1 MDNDEHDGDAAVPNP
16 GALMVEE
23 HPDTGDADKPSMSPT
38 RLPSHIPA
46 GARVVVRVRDG
57 ISTSDNRMK
66 YRDYIGHVH
75 YWDGTELDLMRD
87 AAANGSRPQQRVWLR
102 AETIV
107 RIKPIPER
115 PARNIA

>member
-1 MDNDEHDGDAAVPNP
+1 MPNT
-16 GALMVEE
+16 GALMAEGQ
-23 HPDTGDADKPSMSPT
+23 PDTGDAAQASTSSA
-38 RLPSHIPA
+38 RLPAHIPV

-57 ISTSDNRMK
+57 ISNSDNRMK

-115 PARNIA
+115 PARNIT